1 MRVLF
6 LAPSRL
12 SRGDASIAADL
23 ARSLPRSRFQVGFV
37 AAAEAV
43 SQLHDL
49 GLPTLPLTG
58 ATSGENLAILDRI
71 MRGFD
76 PECLLLADAFAIHQS
91 RGWSGLTV
99 ERLRERYGRP
109 IASIDR
115 LGWGAADYTVDF
127 YGGHRVRLPR
137 LLDGCDLVIQPGP
150 PHRIDAGSPGV
161 TVAALHP
168 GGLRDGGLRS
178 SGHADDRPADDRPA
192 DSAVVAGS
200 AGARPMVFLVNSP
213 WEYRNRLRS
222 LPVAQLIDALPRVV
236 HSHLAALGRPLR
248 VIHVGPR
255 HWHFP
260 PAEQIEYQHFSRMPY
275 AMFQARLAAA
285 DLFLTTNTL
294 SMTLAQAVLGGVP
307 ALVLDNHERLGP
319 DRMPDWVAACA
330 PLLQTAYP
338 FRVAPLGWH
347 DALAPLLS
355 GNPYQRCFATAGLFD
370 RPAVLAALT
379 ELLYDQPARADLRRR
394 QGDYR
399 ERLAGLPPVDA
410 ALRAVVTR

>member
-23 ARSLPRSRFQVGFV
+23 ARALPRSGFQVGFV
-37 AAAEAV
+37 AAEQALA
-43 SQLHDL
+43 QLHDL

-58 ATSGENLAILDRI
+58 TTPDENLAILDRI
-71 MRGFD
+71 MQGFHPD
-76 PECLLLADAFAIHQS
+76 CLVLADAFAVEQS
-91 RGWSGLTV
+91 HGWSGLTV
-99 ERLRERYGRP
+99 DRLRERYGRP

-115 LGWGAADYTVDF
+115 LGWRAVDYTVDL
-127 YGGHRVRLPR
+127 YGGNRVRLPR

-150 PHRIDAGSPGV
+150 PHPVADGSPGV
-161 TVAALHP
+161 AVAALHP
-168 GGLRDGGLRS
+168 GGLRDGGLRNADPQPS
-178 SGHADDRPADDRPA
+178 GGHASEVRPT
-192 DSAVVAGS
+192 
-200 AGARPMVFLVNSP
+200 VFLVNSP

-222 LPVAQLIDALPRVV
+222 LPVAQLIDALPRIV

-248 VIHVGPR
+248 VTHVGPR
-255 HWHFP
+255 QWNFP

-285 DLFLTTNTL
+285 NLFLTTNTL
-294 SMTLAQAVLGGVP
+294 SATLAQAVLGGVP

-319 DRMPDWVAACA
+319 DHMPGWVAACA
-330 PLLQTAYP
+330 PLLRTAYP

-347 DALAPLLS
+347 DLLAPLLS
-355 GNPYQRCFATAGLFD
+355 GNPYQSCFATAGLFD
-370 RPAVLAALT
+370 RPAVLGALS
-379 ELLYDQPARADLRRR
+379 ELLDDEPARTDLRQR
-394 QGDYR
+394 QHDYR
-399 ERLAGLPPVDA
+399 EQLAGLPAVDA

>member
-58 ATSGENLAILDRI
+58 ATPDENLAILDRI
-71 MRGFD
+71 MRGFQPD
-76 PECLLLADAFAIHQS
+76 CLVLADAFAVQHS
-91 RGWSGLTV
+91 RGWSGLSID
-99 ERLRERYGRP
+99 RLRERYGKP

-115 LGWGAADYTVDF
+115 LGWRAVDYTVDF
-127 YGGHRVRLPR
+127 YGGDRVRLPR
-137 LLDGCDLVIQPGP
+137 LLDACDLVIQPGP
-150 PHRIDAGSPGV
+150 PHPIGTGAPGV

-168 GGLRDGGLRS
+168 GGLRDGGLRAP
-178 SGHADDRPADDRPA
+178 GPDADGAVSARDRPT
-192 DSAVVAGS
+192 
-200 AGARPMVFLVNSP
+200 VFLVNSP

-222 LPVAQLIDALPRVV
+222 LPVAQLIDALPRIV
-236 HSHLAALGRPLR
+236 HGHLAALGRPLR
-248 VIHVGPR
+248 VTHVGPR
-255 HWHFP
+255 PWRFP

-294 SMTLAQAVLGGVP
+294 STTLAQAVLGGVP
-307 ALVLDNHERLGP
+307 ALVLDNHQRLGP
-319 DRMPDWVAACA
+319 DHMPGWVAACA
-330 PLLQTAYP
+330 PLLRTAYP

-347 DALAPLLS
+347 DLLTPLLS
-355 GNPYQRCFATAGLFD
+355 GNPYRRCFATAGLFD
-370 RPAVLAALT
+370 RPAVLGALT
-379 ELLYDQPARADLRRR
+379 ELLYDQPARADLRQR
-394 QGDYR
+394 QHDYR
-399 ERLAGLPPVDA
+399 EQLAGLPAVDA
-410 ALRAVVTR
+410 ALTAVVTR